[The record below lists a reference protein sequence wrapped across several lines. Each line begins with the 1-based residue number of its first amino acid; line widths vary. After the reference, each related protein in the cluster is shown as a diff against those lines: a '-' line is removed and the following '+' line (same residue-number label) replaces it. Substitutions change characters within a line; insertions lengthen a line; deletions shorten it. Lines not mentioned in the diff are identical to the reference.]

1 MFFLGQILT
10 RDLDSLAVPREA
22 DGLVR
27 SIALLGSQLLAEAS
41 LLTPH
46 LVTWRPCPH
55 SFLCVAVTL
64 ISPAHSSPAPGGCLA
79 PHQPESSCHS
89 PFLPASI
96 ARVKIYLIRFL

>member
-27 SIALLGSQLLAEAS
+27 STALLGSQLLAEAS

-46 LVTWRPCPH
+46 LATWRPCPH

-64 ISPAHSSPAPGGCLA
+64 INHPPTPRPPQGIAWRLTNLRAPVTPLSFRQA
-79 PHQPESSCHS
+79 
-89 PFLPASI
+89 
-96 ARVKIYLIRFL
+96 